1 VITNQ
6 ISQIFSR
13 HQGIDG
19 HKKTGSNNRSGFE
32 VLRVKAVAST
42 LTRAA
47 LVTATTLTATLAALI
62 TAAITATA
70 TATTAVAAT
79 VTAATR
85 APERE
90 ATGHGRH
97 YRDNHREFS
106 YTTQHNGYSLNDRQF
121 VTCTL

>member
-1 VITNQ
+1 M
-6 ISQIFSR
+6 
-13 HQGIDG
+13 
-19 HKKTGSNNRSGFE
+19 
-32 VLRVKAVAST
+32 LRVKAVGST

-47 LVTATTLTATLAALI
+47 LATATTLTATLAALI

-70 TATTAVAAT
+70 TTAVAAT
-79 VTAATR
+79 MTAATR

-97 YRDNHREFS
+97 YRDNHRELS